1 MTTQAEAVSDPIV
14 AWATA
19 RVPADWFVEPVKV
32 TADELEILVLG
43 RIATPRP
50 AADTGSCSER
60 IDAFRRA
67 TRAQR
72 VAISSEGERR
82 FGRRVSWGAACGDVQ
97 RLFSGLGVPVMTRL
111 RLPERA
117 LLDVLVEGG
126 VARSRSDALAWCV
139 RLVAANQGEWL
150 AELRAVVGS
159 VRRVRASGPRA

>member
-1 MTTQAEAVSDPIV
+1 MTSRPDASSDPIV

-19 RVPADWFVEPVKV
+19 RVPGDWFVDPLSVA
-32 TADELEILVLG
+32 ADELEILIVGRLG
-43 RIATPRP
+43 APRE
-50 AADTGSCSER
+50 AASAACAAR
-60 IDAFRRA
+60 IDAFRAA
-67 TRAQR
+67 TRAER
-72 VAISSEGERR
+72 VAISAEGERR

-139 RLVAANQGEWL
+139 RLVAANQGAWID
-150 AELRAVVGS
+150 ELRTVVDR